1 MAHRK
6 PEKKYIN
13 FLIIPDGKEEP
24 RSLRLRIGTF
34 RFLVVLFA
42 VFLILVTGGFFAYWK
57 LGSLL
62 IQNNHLK
69 EENFKL
75 IKSLKQVDKLKE
87 ELTALQS
94 YEKKIRSS
102 IQGYVKVEETT
113 GKDTVPLNEINFESM
128 NRVKTGTLF
137 NSIPSLIPVEGFIAR
152 GFETSSL
159 FSDAHLGID
168 IAAQTNTPI
177 RAPADGVVVMESWTD
192 DGGNVL
198 VIEHA
203 FNYITIYKHNQVNLV
218 GELEHVKKGQIIA
231 LLGNTG
237 KITSGPHLH
246 YEIWHNGKPVNPIYY
261 LNEDSMK

>member
-1 MAHRK
+1 MAHRR

-24 RSLRLRIGTF
+24 HSLRMRIGTV
-34 RFLVVLFA
+34 RFLIILLVA
-42 VFLILVTGGFFAYWK
+42 ILILTAGGFFAYWK

-75 IKSLKQVDKLKE
+75 VKSLKQLDKLKE
-87 ELTALQS
+87 ELAVLQG

-102 IQGYVKVEETT
+102 IQGYVKIQESVP
-113 GKDTVPLNEINFESM
+113 KDTVPFNEINFESM
-128 NRVKTGTLF
+128 NREKTGSLF

-168 IAAQTNTPI
+168 IAAQTNTPV

-198 VIEHA
+198 VLEHA

-218 GELEHVKKGQIIA
+218 SELEHVKKGQVIA

-261 LNEDSMK
+261 LNENPTK

>member
-13 FLIIPDGKEEP
+13 FLMIPDGREEP
-24 RSLRLRIGTF
+24 RSLRLRVGTVRLIIGV
-34 RFLVVLFA
+34 LV
-42 VFLILVTGGFFAYWK
+42 VFLILVAGGFLAYWK
-57 LGSLL
+57 MGSLIL
-62 IQNNHLK
+62 ENNHLK

-75 IKSLKQVDKLKE
+75 VKSLQQVDKLKE
-87 ELTALQS
+87 ELTLLRN

-102 IQGYVKVEETT
+102 IQGYIKVPESVP
-113 GKDTVPLNEINFESM
+113 GDTVAMTQMNFERM
-128 NRVKTGTLF
+128 HIERTGSLF
-137 NSIPSLIPVEGFIAR
+137 NSIPSLVPVEGFIAR
-152 GFETSSL
+152 GFEASSL
-159 FSDAHLGID
+159 FNDAHLGID

-177 RAPADGVVVMESWTD
+177 RAPADGVVVFEGWTN

-198 VIEHA
+198 VLWHA
-203 FNYITIYKHNQVNLV
+203 LGYLTIYKHNQINMV
-218 GELEHVKKGQIIA
+218 GELERVKKGQVIA

-261 LNEDSMK
+261 LNEEIKK

>member
-24 RSLRLRIGTF
+24 RSIRLRLSLV
-34 RFLVVLFA
+34 RFIIAMLI

-62 IQNNHLK
+62 IQNNRLK

-75 IKSLKQVDKLKE
+75 VTSLKQVDKIKE
-87 ELTALQS
+87 ELLALQG

-102 IQGYVKVEETT
+102 IQGYVKVPETPVT
-113 GKDTVPLNEINFESM
+113 DSIPLNQINFESL
-128 NRVKTGTLF
+128 NREKTGSLF

-177 RAPADGVVVMESWTD
+177 RAPADGVVVMKSWTD
-192 DGGNVL
+192 YGGNVL
-198 VIEHA
+198 IIEHA
-203 FNYITIYKHNQVNLV
+203 YNYITVYKHNQVNLV
-218 GELEHVKKGQIIA
+218 SELERVKKGQVIA

-261 LNEDSMK
+261 LNEN